1 MRAAWGRPPGAGV
14 CGVALKGKDMLH
26 RVLSLAAALALVG
39 FVGVA
44 VAADKAAPVEKDNN
58 THNVTIVKVEG
69 NNLTVTGKDGKE
81 HTHAVAKDATIT
93 CDGKECKLDDL
104 KKDDKAVVTLAKE
117 KGADTLEITKI
128 EATREK
134 K

>member
-1 MRAAWGRPPGAGV
+1 
-14 CGVALKGKDMLH
+14 MLH

-44 VAADKAAPVEKDNN
+44 VAADKAAPAEKDQN

-93 CDGKECKLDDL
+93 CDGKECKLTDL
-104 KKDDKAVVTLAKE
+104 KDGDKAVVTLAKE
-117 KGADTLEITKI
+117 AGGELEVTKI

>member
-1 MRAAWGRPPGAGV
+1 MGQPPGAGV

-44 VAADKAAPVEKDNN
+44 AAADKAAPVEKDNN

>member
-1 MRAAWGRPPGAGV
+1 MGPPLGAGV
-14 CGVALKGKDMLH
+14 CGVATKGNDMLH

-44 VAADKAAPVEKDNN
+44 VAADKAAPTDKDSN

-69 NNLTVTGKDGKE
+69 NKLTVTGKDGKE
-81 HTHAVAKDATIT
+81 HTHDVAKDAAIT

-104 KKDDKAVVTLAKE
+104 KDGDKAVVTLAQE
-117 KGADTLEITKI
+117 KGADTVVITKI
-128 EATREK
+128 EARREK